1 MKFLFLDDSL
11 QKGRNYLGYG
21 GFCIDESD
29 LVKLT
34 TDLSNLKRG
43 FNIPEEVELKWS
55 PDQKHFLRT
64 KFRGKRQEVYEAC
77 IKLLCK
83 HGASIICAV
92 HNLNDCYGKK
102 LYAWDMKQ
110 IILWA
115 TKSQLKFVAERFE
128 KPYLSTSDDKG
139 LMISDQYG
147 DRKAESTLM
156 EDISNALKSGT
167 QFRQFARI
175 CMPPLMTHSEY
186 CSPLQLADIVVG
198 IIASALANSRY
209 GMELFEDL
217 AMLFIKN
224 PHEGAVTFASTIS
237 SSVLGYGLVLFPP
250 SFRPKGYELFREL
263 DSKYVYTTEGIKE
276 RTSRT

>member
-1 MKFLFLDDSL
+1 MLKIISSSPT
-11 QKGRNYLGYG
+11 QG
-21 GFCIDESD
+21 
-29 LVKLT
+29 
-34 TDLSNLKRG
+34 KRG

-147 DRKAESTLM
+147 DRKAESTSM

-198 IIASALANSRY
+198 IIDM
-209 GMELFEDL
+209 GE
-217 AMLFIKN
+217 
-224 PHEGAVTFASTIS
+224 TI
-237 SSVLGYGLVLFPP
+237 LG
-250 SFRPKGYELFREL
+250 
-263 DSKYVYTTEGIKE
+263 
-276 RTSRT
+276 TSRWSPFQVENEPQLILMANKQSSGQNPFLMVGIY